1 MFLEVV
7 LLVALI
13 LFGLTKTTEIILDL
27 RQRQRDNGKENKL
40 FL

>member
-1 MFLEVV
+1 MLEIV
-7 LLVALI
+7 LLVASL
-13 LFGLTKTTEIILDL
+13 LFGLTKTTENMLDL

>member
-1 MFLEVV
+1 MFLEIV

-13 LFGLTKTTEIILDL
+13 LFGLTKTTDNVLAF
-27 RQRQRDNGKENKL
+27 RQRQRDEGKENKL